1 MMRTATYLLA
11 AALLAACA
19 TGGDLASANLAIADI
34 EQRMGPPVMRWHDAA
49 GGETLVYPEGPQGY
63 RTWFVQSDATARII
77 ARKNVLVAEQFAKI
91 QPQMSE
97 EDVLRLLGPPVPQW
111 TTYFKA
117 RDELVWEWRYC
128 NDWNEPAR
136 FDVMFDGTTR
146 RVRSTYAASEDLRG
160 IHGFF
165 RFRNWCGH

>member
-1 MMRTATYLLA
+1 MRAAAYLLTA
-11 AALLAACA
+11 ILLAACA
-19 TGGDLASANLAIADI
+19 TGGDLASANLGIADI
-34 EQRMGPPVMRWHDAA
+34 EQRMGQPVMRWHDVD

-63 RTWFVQSDATARII
+63 RTWFVRSDASGRII
-77 ARKNVLVAEQFAKI
+77 ARQNVLAAEQFAKI

-97 EDVLRLLGPPVPQW
+97 EEVLRLLGPPVPHW
-111 TTYFKA
+111 TIYYKA

-136 FDVMFDGTTR
+136 FNVMFDGTTR

-160 IHGFF
+160 TRSFS
-165 RFRNWCGH
+165 RFLGWCGR

>member
-1 MMRTATYLLA
+1 MMRIATCILLA
-11 AALLAACA
+11 SLLAACA
-19 TGGDLASANLAIADI
+19 NTVDRTPVNLGIVDI

-63 RTWFVQSDATARII
+63 RTWFVRSDATARIVS
-77 ARKNVLVAEQFAKI
+77 RKNVLVAEQFAKI

-128 NDWNEPAR
+128 NEWSEPAR

-160 IHGFF
+160 IQGLF
-165 RFRNWCGH
+165 RFRNWCSH

>member
-1 MMRTATYLLA
+1 MRTAACLLA
-11 AALLAACA
+11 AVLLTACA
-19 TGGDLASANLAIADI
+19 SGGDLASHNLDIADI
-34 EQRMGPPVMRWHDAA
+34 EQRMGQPVMRWHEAD
-49 GGETLVYPEGPQGY
+49 GGETLVYPEGAQGY
-63 RTWFVQSDATARII
+63 RTWFVRSDASGRVI
-77 ARKNVLVAEQFAKI
+77 ARKNVLAAEQFAKI

-97 EDVLRLLGPPVPQW
+97 EEVLHLLGPPVPHW

-136 FDVMFDGTTR
+136 FDVMFDATTR

-160 IHGFF
+160 LQGFF

>member
-1 MMRTATYLLA
+1 MRSAAYLLTA
-11 AALLAACA
+11 VLLAACA
-19 TGGDLASANLAIADI
+19 TDGDLASANLGIADI
-34 EQRMGPPVMRWHDAA
+34 EQRMGQPVMRWHDAD

-63 RTWFVQSDATARII
+63 RTWFVRSDASGRII
-77 ARKNVLVAEQFAKI
+77 ARQNVLAGEQFAKI

-97 EDVLRLLGPPVPQW
+97 EEVLRLLGPPVPHW
-111 TTYFKA
+111 TIYYKA

-136 FDVMFDGTTR
+136 FNVMFDGTTR

-160 IHGFF
+160 IHGFS
-165 RFRNWCGH
+165 RFRGWCGR